1 MSASNGVCLHQ
12 IIGELERI
20 EKSIVMNIEIVDN
33 ANSDAGCF
41 LRQHLE
47 EVHALIVNIESI

>member
-12 IIGELERI
+12 IIRELERI
-20 EKSIVMNIEIVDN
+20 QKSIDMNMEITQDT
-33 ANSDAGCF
+33 DAFIF

-47 EVHALIVNIESI
+47 EVQALIVNIEEM

>member
-12 IIGELERI
+12 IIGELRRI
-20 EKSIVMNIEIVDN
+20 EKSIDMNMEITQDT
-33 ANSDAGCF
+33 DAVIF

-47 EVHALIVNIESI
+47 EVQALIVNIEGM

>member
-20 EKSIVMNIEIVDN
+20 EKSIDMNMEITQDT
-33 ANSDAGCF
+33 DAVIF

-47 EVHALIVNIESI
+47 EVQALIVNIEEM

>member
-12 IIGELERI
+12 IIFELRRI
-20 EKSIVMNIEIVDN
+20 EKSIDMNMEITQDT
-33 ANSDAGCF
+33 DAVIF

-47 EVHALIVNIESI
+47 EVQALIVNIEGM

>member
-20 EKSIVMNIEIVDN
+20 EKSIAMNIEITQDR
-33 ANSDAGCF
+33 DAYIF

-47 EVHALIVNIESI
+47 EVQALIVNIEEM